1 MIIKNFYGGELS
13 AYRRFLCSY
22 ASVASLTLFMRR
34 FARQKTRRLIWLT
47 FPLFP
52 ALRPAHYDAVRR
64 MRATY
69 ARINKRRKRAGAD
82 VKEARAERRRAR
94 LSPLFRAYGSFEAM
108 REKTKTRAG
117 WRKKAV
123 RRKRAGA
130 SKNQDAGGFARFFAD
145 GICGARADVP
155 KNTKKVRRQKH
166 LTFAAALLS
175 YLRLRRCFGIHA
187 LFKERTLRTRRTTKN
202 IHTPSPARN
211 TTSMPTI
218 IHTQVYVSF
227 TEHTVM
233 STGSPPASSLARSVE
248 T

>member
-13 AYRRFLCSY
+13 ACRRF
-22 ASVASLTLFMRR
+22 FMLLRISRFPYPITRR

-82 VKEARAERRRAR
+82 KQAARRAKNRRRGR
-94 LSPLFRAYGSFEAM
+94 F
-108 REKTKTRAG
+108 
-117 WRKKAV
+117 
-123 RRKRAGA
+123 
-130 SKNQDAGGFARFFAD
+130 NRFFTD
-145 GICGARADVP
+145 GSCGAARGRMYR
-155 KNTKKVRRQKH
+155 KTQKRCGGKSH
-166 LTFAAALLS
+166 MTFAAALLS
-175 YLRLRRCFGIHA
+175 YLRLRRYFGIHA

-211 TTSMPTI
+211 TTSMPTM
-218 IHTQVYVSF
+218 IHTHVYVSF

-233 STGSPPASSLARSVE
+233 STGSPPASSLARSVD